1 MRKAGAIAT
10 MHCLLHWQHLDV
22 ETDEEAVK
30 TVVYGPLT
38 SGQGSFV
45 KHSWYVWRWVKKSV
59 FVSIGMAI
67 RITILSI
74 SKPPLNSAAVINYL
88 HFVLVVKDLNSI
100 K

>member
-45 KHSWYVWRWVKKSV
+45 KHSWYVQRWVKKSV
-59 FVSIGMAI
+59 FVSWENNV
-67 RITILSI
+67 I
-74 SKPPLNSAAVINYL
+74 SVLICLLLQSELYRENYL
-88 HFVLVVKDLNSI
+88 
-100 K
+100 

>member
-1 MRKAGAIAT
+1 MRKAGAIAA

-59 FVSIGMAI
+59 FVSWENNV
-67 RITILSI
+67 I
-74 SKPPLNSAAVINYL
+74 SVLICLLLQPELYRENYL
-88 HFVLVVKDLNSI
+88 
-100 K
+100 

>member
-59 FVSIGMAI
+59 FVSWENNV
-67 RITILSI
+67 I
-74 SKPPLNSAAVINYL
+74 SVLICLLLQPELYKENYL
-88 HFVLVVKDLNSI
+88 
-100 K
+100 

>member
-59 FVSIGMAI
+59 FVSWENNV
-67 RITILSI
+67 I
-74 SKPPLNSAAVINYL
+74 SVLICLLLQPELYRENYL
-88 HFVLVVKDLNSI
+88 
-100 K
+100 

>member
-1 MRKAGAIAT
+1 MRKAGAIAI

-59 FVSIGMAI
+59 FVSWENNV
-67 RITILSI
+67 I
-74 SKPPLNSAAVINYL
+74 SVLICLLLQPELYRENYL
-88 HFVLVVKDLNSI
+88 
-100 K
+100 

>member
-10 MHCLLHWQHLDV
+10 MHCLLQWQHLDV

-59 FVSIGMAI
+59 FVSWENNV
-67 RITILSI
+67 I
-74 SKPPLNSAAVINYL
+74 SVLICLLLQPELYRENYL
-88 HFVLVVKDLNSI
+88 
-100 K
+100 

>member
-45 KHSWYVWRWVKKSV
+45 KHSWYVRRWVKKSV
-59 FVSIGMAI
+59 FVSWENNVISVLIGLLLQSELY
-67 RITILSI
+67 RE
-74 SKPPLNSAAVINYL
+74 NYL
-88 HFVLVVKDLNSI
+88 
-100 K
+100 